1 MASPGKAAA
10 SWRPSATLPPV
21 SITATAASPTM
32 KPTLAMAPA
41 LAGVITAAAPWWMNT
56 PGAISVTGSGSGAGC
71 AWLRAVAHASMI
83 ALARCLYG
91 RPGIRACYTDGLVKR
106 IATRGIRRAAHGA
119 GRGGAAGAGAAGA
132 AGRLGPGRPA
142 GARWISAGQLPRADP
157 GRSSRRPHGHHRR
170 SRKTVARQSR
180 RVRRRD
186 AACAEAQ
193 ESAAGDDLA
202 RQAAVQHPG
211 QHLAA
216 RHRLRRACARHRGV
230 SRHWSGDTQWRRS
243 GEADRHLLSA
253 RLLDVVECR

>member
-91 RPGIRACYTDGLVKR
+91 RPGIRACYTDGPVER

-119 GRGGAAGAGAAGA
+119 GRGGAAGVGA
-132 AGRLGPGRPA
+132 AGRLWPGRPA

-157 GRSSRRPHGHHRR
+157 GSSWLPDTGYGALAPATEAYLATGLATLSGGDRARPI
-170 SRKTVARQSR
+170 VIYCQ
-180 RVRRRD
+180 RD
-186 AACAEAQ
+186 CWMSWNAAKRALASGYTNIIWYPEGTDGWQDAGLPLEPAQ
-193 ESAAGDDLA
+193 PVP
-202 RQAAVQHPG
+202 RPG
-211 QHLAA
+211 
-216 RHRLRRACARHRGV
+216 
-230 SRHWSGDTQWRRS
+230 
-243 GEADRHLLSA
+243 E
-253 RLLDVVECR
+253 